1 MLCNE
6 QDWPKNC
13 DEVTRSMFILSSYL
27 ESSMMSEDGEFSN
40 EHGVESRYSYTGGQK
55 DAAGS
60 SLQNRL
66 NAMMANRKV
75 HSTFI
80 AQ

>member
-1 MLCNE
+1 M
-6 QDWPKNC
+6 
-13 DEVTRSMFILSSYL
+13 MF
-27 ESSMMSEDGEFSN
+27 EDRGFSN

-55 DAAGS
+55 EAAGS

-75 HSTFI
+75 HNYAKLSC
-80 AQ
+80 